1 MELKVGDKVL
11 WADFGRLS
19 GEERVFEVC
28 EVCEDMVMIADDY
41 SEAEVPI
48 CEVIKVEEN
57 YESCRNA

>member
-19 GEERVFEVC
+19 GEERVFKVFEVR
-28 EVCEDMVMIADDY
+28 EDMVKIANDY

-48 CEVIKVEEN
+48 CEVIKVEE
-57 YESCRNA
+57 